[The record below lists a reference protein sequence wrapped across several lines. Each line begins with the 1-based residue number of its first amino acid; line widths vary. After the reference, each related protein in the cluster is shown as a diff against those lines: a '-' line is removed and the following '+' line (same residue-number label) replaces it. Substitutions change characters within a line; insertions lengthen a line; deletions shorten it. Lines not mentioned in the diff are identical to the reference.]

1 VDWARRSWLRPRP
14 SPAAVRVGVAVVL
27 AALSATV
34 ALGTGTALS
43 AGLAG
48 ATSPVSVGAVNE
60 VSAPCSGANAEVEQ
74 AVDPTSPGYVYEA
87 WRGCAGIGFSSSSNA
102 GATFSAAVTLPASTA
117 AQGDPVVAVAPG
129 GAVYVA
135 FMVTGG
141 SESYPVV
148 DASFDHGQSFPQSTA
163 LTAPRQNNWGDSP
176 NIAVG
181 PDGTVY
187 VTWDYGPKASSV
199 VEHCTSGG
207 SCSFLKGDLNVV
219 VQKSTDDGKTF
230 GPMVDIS
237 PGFPWSGADNAP
249 IVVDGSGRLDVA
261 YQDYPTNPTTHTLG
275 RGINYFVSSSD
286 GGATWSSP
294 VAIGGLAG
302 TMSLVEWW
310 NEPSIGID
318 AAGNLYAAWDTQ
330 PKGPHQT
337 ADTGWLSYSQNGG
350 SSWSTPVQAP
360 SDTRQVPHIMEV
372 VGTAAGKADVAW
384 LSDSN
389 PLGYAVYLRPFSVA
403 QGWLSAPVQI
413 STTYGAKTI
422 WPGDTFGL
430 SDLDPGHLVT
440 SWGSGISSSAGSV
453 VYAAQVDVNV

>member
-1 VDWARRSWLRPRP
+1 VDRTRRPRVRPRRSPV
-14 SPAAVRVGVAVVL
+14 AVRLGAAVVL
-27 AALSATV
+27 VALSAAAGV
-34 ALGTGTALS
+34 AAESALWPGS
-43 AGLAG
+43 AG

-60 VSAPCSGANAEVEQ
+60 VSSPCSGANAEAEQ
-74 AVDPTSPGYVYEA
+74 AVDPTSPGYVYEV
-87 WRGCAGIGFSSSSNA
+87 WRGCEGIGFARSSRA
-102 GATFSAAVTLPASTA
+102 GTTFTPAVTLPGSTSA
-117 AQGDPVVAVAPG
+117 NGDPVVAVAPS
-129 GAVYVA
+129 GAVYAA
-135 FMVTGG
+135 FMVTVG

-148 DASFDHGQSFPQSTA
+148 DASFNHGVSFSQSTA
-163 LTAPRQNNWGDSP
+163 LTPPKENNWGDSP

-181 PDGTVY
+181 PDGAVY
-187 VTWDYGPKASSV
+187 VTWDYGPSASSV
-199 VEHCTSGG
+199 VEHCTPGG

-219 VQKSTDDGKTF
+219 VQKSTDEGKTF

-249 IVVDGSGRLDVA
+249 ILVDGSGRLDVV
-261 YQDYPTNPTTHTLG
+261 YQDYPTNPTTHALS
-275 RGINYFVSSSD
+275 RALNYFVSSSD
-286 GGATWSSP
+286 DGATWSSP
-294 VAIGGLAG
+294 VAIGSLVG

-318 AAGNLYAAWDTQ
+318 AAGNLYVAWDTQ
-330 PKGPHQT
+330 PSGPHVST
-337 ADTGWLSYSQNGG
+337 DTGWLSYSQDGG
-350 SSWSTPVQAP
+350 STWSSPVQAP

-389 PLGYAVYLRPFSVA
+389 PRGYAVYLRPFSVA
-403 QGWLSAPVQI
+403 DGWLSAPVQI
-413 STTYGAKTI
+413 STTYGAKSM

-430 SDLDPGHLVT
+430 SAFDPGHLMT